1 MSNNRFSF
9 ISQANV
15 DEPAIDNEDGV
26 PSLLP
31 LRISFPPLSP
41 LLKKLLINQSHLLT
55 IDHNMDDSD
64 SSGDD
69 ESLISLYRTNYF
81 IQDAIMY
88 KPWKIFPPSRER
100 GTYVCQL
107 HPWLLYRSS
116 RGEFTASDREF
127 IIKCL
132 EDLRNW
138 NSGEE
143 TEHRARDDNVG
154 YADIFE
160 EWPERIRQNDNIP
173 PENATI
179 CSAIV
184 EENEFA

>member
-9 ISQANV
+9 ISQAKA
-15 DEPAIDNEDGV
+15 DEPAIDNEDDGV

-81 IQDAIMY
+81 IQDAMMY
-88 KPWKIFPPSRER
+88 KPWKIFPPSQKR

-107 HPWLLYRSS
+107 HPWLLYRSRIYNEMFREIGTAGKRPSIELGMTMLGMPTYS
-116 RGEFTASDREF
+116 R
-127 IIKCL
+127 
-132 EDLRNW
+132 
-138 NSGEE
+138 SGLK
-143 TEHRARDDNVG
+143 N
-154 YADIFE
+154 
-160 EWPERIRQNDNIP
+160 
-173 PENATI
+173 
-179 CSAIV
+179 
-184 EENEFA
+184 